1 MSKADIPTCD
11 KCGAETFTYPSGE
24 YCPRCDVEQIIEL
37 AKAMANNLKLISE

>member
-1 MSKADIPTCD
+1 MNEPEIPICP

-37 AKAMANNLKLISE
+37 AKAMVNNLRLISE